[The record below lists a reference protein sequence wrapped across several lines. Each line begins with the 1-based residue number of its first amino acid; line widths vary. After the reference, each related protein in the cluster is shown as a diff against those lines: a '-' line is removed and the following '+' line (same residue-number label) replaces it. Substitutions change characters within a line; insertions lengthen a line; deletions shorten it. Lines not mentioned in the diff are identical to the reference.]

1 MVFRVQFIIPVIQ
14 CNQSLMVC
22 CKPVPP
28 FFFFLIEIGSN
39 FVDNLLTQVKHFGSY
54 SILPH
59 FLIEIFALNSCRHF
73 LQD

>member
-1 MVFRVQFIIPVIQ
+1 MLQT
-14 CNQSLMVC
+14 CTT
-22 CKPVPP
+22 